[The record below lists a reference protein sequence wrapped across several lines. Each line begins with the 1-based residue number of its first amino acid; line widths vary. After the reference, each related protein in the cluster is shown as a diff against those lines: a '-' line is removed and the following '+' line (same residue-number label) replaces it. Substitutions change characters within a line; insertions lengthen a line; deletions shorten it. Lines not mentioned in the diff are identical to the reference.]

1 MNRQSVRFTP
11 FSLNVGGRLIEYSRP
26 AVMGIVN
33 VTPDSFYAG
42 SRTAD
47 AGAVGRRVAA
57 MLDEGVDIIDVG
69 AYSSRPGGAADVSPE
84 EESERLARGLEAL
97 RRVAPDAVVS
107 VDTFRASV
115 ARKAVSDFGPLII
128 NDISGGALDDDMF
141 ETVAELGVPYIMM
154 HMRGTPADRQE
165 HCDYDNL
172 VADILAE
179 LGERL
184 GRLTLMGVNDIIVD
198 PGFGFSKTLEQNY
211 ELLESLPLFALF
223 HRPLLVG
230 LSRKSMATRLLGI
243 DTAEALNATTV
254 LNTLALDRGASVL
267 RVHDVAAARQAVDLY
282 MATTDSCKLNH

>member
-1 MNRQSVRFTP
+1 MTDTAPKFTP
-11 FSLNVGGRLIEYSRP
+11 FSLNIGGRLVDYTRP

-42 SRTAD
+42 SRTTD
-47 AGAVGRRVAA
+47 AEAVERRVAA
-57 MLDEGVDIIDVG
+57 MLGEGVDIIDVG
-69 AYSSRPGGAADVSPE
+69 AYSSRPGAADVSPD
-84 EESERLARGLEAL
+84 EESERLARGLEVV
-97 RRVAPDAVVS
+97 RRVAPEAVVS

-154 HMRGTPADRQE
+154 HMRGTPADMQQ
-165 HCDYDNL
+165 HCDYDSL
-172 VADILAE
+172 ASDILAE

-184 GRLTLMGVNDIIVD
+184 GRLTLMGVSDIIVD
-198 PGFGFSKTLEQNY
+198 PGFGFSKTLAQNY
-211 ELLESLPLFALF
+211 ELLASLPLFALF

-243 DTAEALNATTV
+243 DTADALNATTV
-254 LNTLALDRGASVL
+254 LNTLALDRGASIL
-267 RVHDVAAARQAVDLY
+267 RVHDVAAARQAVDIFT
-282 MATTDSCKLNH
+282 ATTDFGSINK

>member
-1 MNRQSVRFTP
+1 MTDTAPKFTP
-11 FSLNVGGRLIEYSRP
+11 FSLNIGGRLVDYTRP

-42 SRTAD
+42 SRTTD
-47 AGAVGRRVAA
+47 AEAVERRVAA
-57 MLDEGVDIIDVG
+57 MLGEGVDIIDVG
-69 AYSSRPGGAADVSPE
+69 AYSSRPGAADVSPD
-84 EESERLARGLEAL
+84 EESERLARGLEVV
-97 RRVAPDAVVS
+97 RRGAPEAVVS

-154 HMRGTPADRQE
+154 HMRGTPADMQQ
-165 HCDYDNL
+165 HCDYDSL
-172 VADILAE
+172 ASDILAE

-184 GRLTLMGVNDIIVD
+184 GRLTLMGVSDIIVD
-198 PGFGFSKTLEQNY
+198 PGFGFSKTLAQNY
-211 ELLESLPLFALF
+211 ELLASLPLFALF

-243 DTAEALNATTV
+243 DTADALNATTV
-254 LNTLALDRGASVL
+254 LNTLALDRGASIL
-267 RVHDVAAARQAVDLY
+267 RVHDVAAARQAVDIFT
-282 MATTDSCKLNH
+282 ATTDFGSIDK

>member
-1 MNRQSVRFTP
+1 MTDTAPKFTP
-11 FSLNVGGRLIEYSRP
+11 FSLNIGGRLVGYTRP

-42 SRTAD
+42 SRTTD
-47 AGAVGRRVAA
+47 AEAVERRVAA
-57 MLDEGVDIIDVG
+57 MLGEGVDIIDVG
-69 AYSSRPGGAADVSPE
+69 AYSSRPGAADVSPE
-84 EESERLARGLEAL
+84 EEYERLARGLEAV
-97 RRVAPDAVVS
+97 RRVAPDAIVS

-115 ARKAVSDFGPLII
+115 ARKAVSAFGQLII

-154 HMRGTPADRQE
+154 HMRGTPADMQQ
-165 HCDYDNL
+165 HCDYDSL
-172 VADILAE
+172 ASDILAE

-198 PGFGFSKTLEQNY
+198 PGFGFSKTLAQNY
-211 ELLESLPLFALF
+211 ELLASLPLFVLF

-243 DTAEALNATTV
+243 DSADALNATTV
-254 LNTLALDRGASVL
+254 LNTLALDRGASIL
-267 RVHDVAAARQAVDLY
+267 RVHDVAAARQAVDIFT
-282 MATTDSCKLNH
+282 ATTDFGSINK

>member
-1 MNRQSVRFTP
+1 MTDTAPKFTP
-11 FSLNVGGRLIEYSRP
+11 FSLNIGGRLVDYTRP

-42 SRTAD
+42 SRTTD
-47 AGAVGRRVAA
+47 AEAVGRRVTA
-57 MLDEGVDIIDVG
+57 MLGEGVDIIDVG
-69 AYSSRPGGAADVSPE
+69 AYSSRPGAADVSPE
-84 EESERLARGLEAL
+84 EEYERLARGLEAV

-115 ARKAVSDFGPLII
+115 ARKAVSAFGQLII

-154 HMRGTPADRQE
+154 HMRGTPADMQQ
-165 HCDYDNL
+165 HCDYDSL
-172 VADILAE
+172 ASDILAE

-184 GRLTLMGVNDIIVD
+184 GRLTLMGVSDIIVD
-198 PGFGFSKTLEQNY
+198 PGFGFSKTLAQNY
-211 ELLESLPLFALF
+211 ELLASLPLFALF

-243 DTAEALNATTV
+243 DTADALNATTV
-254 LNTLALDRGASVL
+254 LNTLALDRGASIL
-267 RVHDVAAARQAVDLY
+267 RVHDVAAARQAVDIFT
-282 MATTDSCKLNH
+282 ATTDFGSINK

>member
-1 MNRQSVRFTP
+1 MTDTAPKFTP
-11 FSLNVGGRLIEYSRP
+11 FSLNIGGRLVDYTRP

-42 SRTAD
+42 SRTTD
-47 AGAVGRRVAA
+47 AEAVERRVAA
-57 MLDEGVDIIDVG
+57 MLGEGVDIIDVG
-69 AYSSRPGGAADVSPE
+69 AYSSRPGAADVSPE
-84 EESERLARGLEAL
+84 EEYERLARGLEAV

-115 ARKAVSDFGPLII
+115 ARKAVSAFGQLII

-154 HMRGTPADRQE
+154 HMRGTPADMQQ
-165 HCDYDNL
+165 HCDYDSI
-172 VADILAE
+172 ASDILAE

-184 GRLTLMGVNDIIVD
+184 GRLTLMGVSDIIVD
-198 PGFGFSKTLEQNY
+198 PGFGFSKTLAQNY
-211 ELLESLPLFALF
+211 ELLASLPLFALF

-243 DTAEALNATTV
+243 DTADALNATTV
-254 LNTLALDRGASVL
+254 LNTLALDRGASIL
-267 RVHDVAAARQAVDLY
+267 RVHDVAAARQAVDIFT
-282 MATTDSCKLNH
+282 ATTDFGSINK

>member
-1 MNRQSVRFTP
+1 MTDTAPKFTP
-11 FSLNVGGRLIEYSRP
+11 FSLNIGGRLVDYTRP

-42 SRTAD
+42 SRTTD
-47 AGAVGRRVAA
+47 AEAVERRVAA
-57 MLDEGVDIIDVG
+57 MLGEGVDIIDVG
-69 AYSSRPGGAADVSPE
+69 AYSSRPGAADVSPD
-84 EESERLARGLEAL
+84 EESERLARGLEVV
-97 RRVAPDAVVS
+97 RRVAPEAVVS

-154 HMRGTPADRQE
+154 HMRGTPADMQQ
-165 HCDYDNL
+165 HCDYDSL
-172 VADILAE
+172 ASDILAE

-184 GRLTLMGVNDIIVD
+184 GRLTLMGVSDIIVD
-198 PGFGFSKTLEQNY
+198 PGFGFSKTLAQNY
-211 ELLESLPLFALF
+211 ELLASLPLFALF

-243 DTAEALNATTV
+243 DTADALNATTV
-254 LNTLALDRGASVL
+254 LNTLALDRGASIL
-267 RVHDVAAARQAVDLY
+267 RVHDVAAARQAVDIFT
-282 MATTDSCKLNH
+282 ATTDFGSIDK

>member
-11 FSLNVGGRLIEYSRP
+11 FSLNVGGRLVDYSRP

-47 AGAVGRRVAA
+47 AEAVGRRVAA

-69 AYSSRPGGAADVSPE
+69 AYSSRPGAADVSPE

-128 NDISGGALDDDMF
+128 NDISGGALDEAMF

-154 HMRGTPADRQE
+154 HMRGTPADMQE

-172 VADILAE
+172 AADILAE

-198 PGFGFSKTLEQNY
+198 PGFGFSKTLAQNY

-223 HRPLLVG
+223 HRPILVG

-243 DTAEALNATTV
+243 ETAEALNATTV
-254 LNTLALDRGASVL
+254 LNTLALDRGASIL

-282 MATTDSCKLNH
+282 MATTDTCKLNH

>member
-1 MNRQSVRFTP
+1 MTDTAPKFTP
-11 FSLNVGGRLIEYSRP
+11 FSLNIGGRLVDYTRP

-42 SRTAD
+42 SRTTD
-47 AGAVGRRVAA
+47 AEAVERRVAA
-57 MLDEGVDIIDVG
+57 MLGEGVDIIDVG
-69 AYSSRPGGAADVSPE
+69 AYSSRPGAADVSPE
-84 EESERLARGLEAL
+84 EESERLARGLEAV

-154 HMRGTPADRQE
+154 HMRGTPADMQQ
-165 HCDYDNL
+165 HCNYDSL
-172 VADILAE
+172 ASDILAE

-198 PGFGFSKTLEQNY
+198 PGFGFSKTLAQNY
-211 ELLESLPLFALF
+211 ELLAALPLFALF

-243 DTAEALNATTV
+243 DTADALNATTV
-254 LNTLALDRGASVL
+254 LNTLALDRGASIL
-267 RVHDVAAARQAVDLY
+267 RVHDVADARQAVDIFT
-282 MATTDSCKLNH
+282 ATTDFGSIDK

>member
-1 MNRQSVRFTP
+1 MTDTAPKFTP
-11 FSLNVGGRLIEYSRP
+11 FSLNIGGRLVDYTRP

-42 SRTAD
+42 SRTTD
-47 AGAVGRRVAA
+47 AEAVERRVAA
-57 MLDEGVDIIDVG
+57 MLGEGVDIIDVG
-69 AYSSRPGGAADVSPE
+69 AYSSRPGAANVSPD
-84 EESERLARGLEAL
+84 EESERLARGLEVV
-97 RRVAPDAVVS
+97 RRVAPEAVVS

-154 HMRGTPADRQE
+154 HMRGTPADMQQ
-165 HCDYDNL
+165 HCDYDSL
-172 VADILAE
+172 ASDILAE

-184 GRLTLMGVNDIIVD
+184 GRLTLMGVSDIIVD
-198 PGFGFSKTLEQNY
+198 PGFGFSKTLAQNY
-211 ELLESLPLFALF
+211 ELLASLPLFALF

-243 DTAEALNATTV
+243 DTADALNATTV
-254 LNTLALDRGASVL
+254 LNTLALDRGASIL
-267 RVHDVAAARQAVDLY
+267 RVHDVAAARQAVDIFT
-282 MATTDSCKLNH
+282 ATTDFGSIDK

>member
-1 MNRQSVRFTP
+1 MTDTAPKFTP
-11 FSLNVGGRLIEYSRP
+11 FSLNIGGRLVDYTRP

-42 SRTAD
+42 SRTTD
-47 AGAVGRRVAA
+47 AEAVERRVAA
-57 MLDEGVDIIDVG
+57 MLGEGVDIIDVG
-69 AYSSRPGGAADVSPE
+69 AYSSRPGAADVSPD
-84 EESERLARGLEAL
+84 EESERLARGLEAV
-97 RRVAPDAVVS
+97 RRVAPEAVVS

-154 HMRGTPADRQE
+154 HMRGTPADMQQ
-165 HCDYDNL
+165 HCDYDSL
-172 VADILAE
+172 ASDILAE

-184 GRLTLMGVNDIIVD
+184 GRLTLMGVSDIIVD
-198 PGFGFSKTLEQNY
+198 PGFGFSKTLAQNY
-211 ELLESLPLFALF
+211 ELLASLPLFALF

-243 DTAEALNATTV
+243 DTADALNATTV
-254 LNTLALDRGASVL
+254 LNTLALDRGASIL
-267 RVHDVAAARQAVDLY
+267 RVHDVAAARQAVDIFT
-282 MATTDSCKLNH
+282 ATTDFGSIDK

>member
-1 MNRQSVRFTP
+1 MTDTAPKFTP
-11 FSLNVGGRLIEYSRP
+11 FSLNIGGRLVDYTRP

-42 SRTAD
+42 SRTTD
-47 AGAVGRRVAA
+47 AEAVERRVAA
-57 MLDEGVDIIDVG
+57 MLGEGVDLIDVG
-69 AYSSRPGGAADVSPE
+69 AYSSRPGAADVSPE
-84 EESERLARGLEAL
+84 EEYERLARGLEAV

-115 ARKAVSDFGPLII
+115 ARKAVSSFGPLII

-154 HMRGTPADRQE
+154 HMRGTPADMQQ
-165 HCDYDNL
+165 HCDYDSL
-172 VADILAE
+172 ASDILAE

-184 GRLTLMGVNDIIVD
+184 GRLTLMGVSDIIVD
-198 PGFGFSKTLEQNY
+198 PGFGFSKTLAQNY
-211 ELLESLPLFALF
+211 ELLASLPLFALF

-243 DTAEALNATTV
+243 DSADALNATTV
-254 LNTLALDRGASVL
+254 LNTLALDRGASIL
-267 RVHDVAAARQAVDLY
+267 RVHDVAAARQAVDIFT
-282 MATTDSCKLNH
+282 ATTDFGSIDK

>member
-1 MNRQSVRFTP
+1 MTDTAPKFTP
-11 FSLNVGGRLIEYSRP
+11 FSLNIGGRLVDYTRP

-42 SRTAD
+42 SRTTD
-47 AGAVGRRVAA
+47 AEAVGRRVTA
-57 MLDEGVDIIDVG
+57 MLGEGVDIIDVG
-69 AYSSRPGGAADVSPE
+69 AYSSRPGAADVSPD
-84 EESERLARGLEAL
+84 EESERLARGLEAV
-97 RRVAPDAVVS
+97 RRVAPEAVVS

-154 HMRGTPADRQE
+154 HMRGTPADMQQ
-165 HCDYDNL
+165 HCDYDSL
-172 VADILAE
+172 ASDILAE

-184 GRLTLMGVNDIIVD
+184 GRLTLMGVSDIIVD
-198 PGFGFSKTLEQNY
+198 PGFGFSKTLAQNY
-211 ELLESLPLFALF
+211 ELLASLPLFALF

-243 DTAEALNATTV
+243 DTADALNATTV
-254 LNTLALDRGASVL
+254 LNTLALDRGASIL
-267 RVHDVAAARQAVDLY
+267 RVHDVAAARQAVDIFT
-282 MATTDSCKLNH
+282 ATTDFGSINK

>member
-1 MNRQSVRFTP
+1 MTDTAPKFTP
-11 FSLNVGGRLIEYSRP
+11 FSLNIGGRLVGYTRP

-42 SRTAD
+42 SRTTD
-47 AGAVGRRVAA
+47 AEAVERRVAA
-57 MLDEGVDIIDVG
+57 MLGEGVDIIDVG
-69 AYSSRPGGAADVSPE
+69 AYSSRPGAADVSPD
-84 EESERLARGLEAL
+84 EESERLARGLEAV

-154 HMRGTPADRQE
+154 HMRGTPADMQQ
-165 HCDYDNL
+165 HCDYDSL
-172 VADILAE
+172 ASDILAE

-184 GRLTLMGVNDIIVD
+184 GRLTLMGVSDIIVD
-198 PGFGFSKTLEQNY
+198 PGFGFSKTLAQNY
-211 ELLESLPLFALF
+211 ELLASLPLFALF

-243 DTAEALNATTV
+243 DTTDALNATTV
-254 LNTLALDRGASVL
+254 LNTLALDRGASIL
-267 RVHDVAAARQAVDLY
+267 RVHDVAAARQAVDIFT
-282 MATTDSCKLNH
+282 ATTDFGSINK

>member
-1 MNRQSVRFTP
+1 MTDTAPKFTP
-11 FSLNVGGRLIEYSRP
+11 FSLNIGGRLVDYTRP

-42 SRTAD
+42 SRTTD
-47 AGAVGRRVAA
+47 AEAVERRVAA
-57 MLDEGVDIIDVG
+57 MLGEGVDIIDVG
-69 AYSSRPGGAADVSPE
+69 AYSSRPGAADVSPD
-84 EESERLARGLEAL
+84 EESERLARGLEAV
-97 RRVAPDAVVS
+97 RRVAPEAVVS

-154 HMRGTPADRQE
+154 HMRGTPADMQQ
-165 HCDYDNL
+165 HCDYDSL
-172 VADILAE
+172 ASDILAE

-184 GRLTLMGVNDIIVD
+184 GRLTLMGVSDIIVD
-198 PGFGFSKTLEQNY
+198 PGFGFSKTLAQNY
-211 ELLESLPLFALF
+211 ELLASLPLFALF

-243 DTAEALNATTV
+243 DTADALNATTV
-254 LNTLALDRGASVL
+254 LNTLALDRGASIM
-267 RVHDVAAARQAVDLY
+267 RVHDVAAARQAVDIFT
-282 MATTDSCKLNH
+282 ATTDFGSIDK

>member
-1 MNRQSVRFTP
+1 MTDTAPKFTP
-11 FSLNVGGRLIEYSRP
+11 FSLNIGGRLVDYTRP

-42 SRTAD
+42 SRTTD
-47 AGAVGRRVAA
+47 AEAVERRVAT
-57 MLDEGVDIIDVG
+57 MLGEGVDIIDVG
-69 AYSSRPGGAADVSPE
+69 AYSSRPGAADVSPD
-84 EESERLARGLEAL
+84 EESERLARGLEAV
-97 RRVAPDAVVS
+97 RRVAPEAVVS

-154 HMRGTPADRQE
+154 HMRGTPADMQQ
-165 HCDYDNL
+165 HCDYDSL
-172 VADILAE
+172 ASDILAE

-184 GRLTLMGVNDIIVD
+184 GRLTLMGVSDIIVD
-198 PGFGFSKTLEQNY
+198 PGFGFSKTLAQNY
-211 ELLESLPLFALF
+211 ELLASLPLFALF

-243 DTAEALNATTV
+243 DTADALNATTV
-254 LNTLALDRGASVL
+254 LNTLALDRGASIL
-267 RVHDVAAARQAVDLY
+267 RVHDVAAARQAVDIFT
-282 MATTDSCKLNH
+282 ATTDFGSIDK

>member
-1 MNRQSVRFTP
+1 MTDTAPKFTP
-11 FSLNVGGRLIEYSRP
+11 FSLNIGGRLVDYTRP

-42 SRTAD
+42 SRTTD
-47 AGAVGRRVAA
+47 AEAVGRRVTA
-57 MLDEGVDIIDVG
+57 MLGEGVDIIDVG
-69 AYSSRPGGAADVSPE
+69 AYSSRPGAADVSPE
-84 EESERLARGLEAL
+84 EEYERLARGLEVV
-97 RRVAPDAVVS
+97 RRGAPEAVVS

-154 HMRGTPADRQE
+154 HMRGTPADMQQ
-165 HCDYDNL
+165 HCDYDSL
-172 VADILAE
+172 ASDILAE

-184 GRLTLMGVNDIIVD
+184 GRLTLMGVSDIIVD
-198 PGFGFSKTLEQNY
+198 PGFGFSKTLAQNY
-211 ELLESLPLFALF
+211 ELLASLPLFALF

-243 DTAEALNATTV
+243 DTADALNATTV
-254 LNTLALDRGASVL
+254 LNTLALDRGASIL
-267 RVHDVAAARQAVDLY
+267 RVHDVAAARQAVDIFT
-282 MATTDSCKLNH
+282 ATTDFGSINK

>member
-1 MNRQSVRFTP
+1 MTDTATKFTP
-11 FSLNVGGRLIEYSRP
+11 FSLNIGGRLVDYTRP

-42 SRTAD
+42 SRTTD
-47 AGAVGRRVAA
+47 AEAVERRVAA
-57 MLDEGVDIIDVG
+57 MLGEGVDIIDVG
-69 AYSSRPGGAADVSPE
+69 AYSSRPGAADVSPD
-84 EESERLARGLEAL
+84 EESERLARGLEAV
-97 RRVAPDAVVS
+97 RRVAPEAVVS

-154 HMRGTPADRQE
+154 HMRGTPADMQQ
-165 HCDYDNL
+165 HCDYDSL
-172 VADILAE
+172 ASDILAE

-184 GRLTLMGVNDIIVD
+184 GRLTLMGVSDIIVD
-198 PGFGFSKTLEQNY
+198 PGFGFSKTLAQNY
-211 ELLESLPLFALF
+211 ELLASLPLFALF

-243 DTAEALNATTV
+243 DTADALNATTV
-254 LNTLALDRGASVL
+254 LNTLALDRGASIL
-267 RVHDVAAARQAVDLY
+267 RVHDVAAARQAVDIFT
-282 MATTDSCKLNH
+282 ATTDFGSINK

>member
-1 MNRQSVRFTP
+1 MTDTAPKFTP
-11 FSLNVGGRLIEYSRP
+11 FGLNIGGRLVDYTRP

-42 SRTAD
+42 SRTTD
-47 AGAVGRRVAA
+47 AEAVERRVAA
-57 MLDEGVDIIDVG
+57 MLGEGVDIIDVG
-69 AYSSRPGGAADVSPE
+69 AYSSRPGAADVSPE
-84 EESERLARGLEAL
+84 EEYERLARGLEAV

-154 HMRGTPADRQE
+154 HMRGTPADMQQ
-165 HCDYDNL
+165 HCDYDSL
-172 VADILAE
+172 ASDILAE

-184 GRLTLMGVNDIIVD
+184 GRLTLMGVSDIIVD
-198 PGFGFSKTLEQNY
+198 PGFGFSKTLAQNY
-211 ELLESLPLFALF
+211 ELLTSLPLFALF

-243 DTAEALNATTV
+243 DTADALNATTV
-254 LNTLALDRGASVL
+254 LNTLALDRGASIL
-267 RVHDVAAARQAVDLY
+267 RVHDVAAARQAVDIFT
-282 MATTDSCKLNH
+282 ATTDFGSINK

>member
-1 MNRQSVRFTP
+1 MTDTAPKFTP
-11 FSLNVGGRLIEYSRP
+11 FSLNIGGRLVDYTRP

-42 SRTAD
+42 SRTTD
-47 AGAVGRRVAA
+47 AEAVERRVAA
-57 MLDEGVDIIDVG
+57 MLGEGVDLIDVG
-69 AYSSRPGGAADVSPE
+69 AYSSRPGAADVSPE
-84 EESERLARGLEAL
+84 EEYERLARGLEAV

-115 ARKAVSDFGPLII
+115 ARKAVSSFGPLII

-154 HMRGTPADRQE
+154 HMRGTPADMQQ
-165 HCDYDNL
+165 HCDYDSL
-172 VADILAE
+172 ASDILAE

-184 GRLTLMGVNDIIVD
+184 GRLTLMGVSDIIVD
-198 PGFGFSKTLEQNY
+198 PGFGFSKTLAQNY
-211 ELLESLPLFALF
+211 ELLASLPLFALF

-243 DTAEALNATTV
+243 DTADALNATTV
-254 LNTLALDRGASVL
+254 LNTLALDRGASIL
-267 RVHDVAAARQAVDLY
+267 RVHDVAAARQAVDIFT
-282 MATTDSCKLNH
+282 ATTDFGSIDK

>member
-1 MNRQSVRFTP
+1 MTDTAPKFTP
-11 FSLNVGGRLIEYSRP
+11 FSLNIGGRLVDYTRP

-42 SRTAD
+42 SRTTD
-47 AGAVGRRVAA
+47 AEAVERRVAA
-57 MLDEGVDIIDVG
+57 MLGEGVDIIDVG
-69 AYSSRPGGAADVSPE
+69 AYSSRPGAADVSPD
-84 EESERLARGLEAL
+84 EESERLARGLEAV

-154 HMRGTPADRQE
+154 HMRGTPADMQQ
-165 HCDYDNL
+165 HCDYDSL
-172 VADILAE
+172 ASDILAE

-184 GRLTLMGVNDIIVD
+184 GRLTLMGVSDIIVD
-198 PGFGFSKTLEQNY
+198 PGFGFSKTLAQNY
-211 ELLESLPLFALF
+211 ELLASLPLFALF

-243 DTAEALNATTV
+243 DTADALNATTV
-254 LNTLALDRGASVL
+254 LNTLALDRGASIL
-267 RVHDVAAARQAVDLY
+267 RVHDVAAARQAVDIFT
-282 MATTDSCKLNH
+282 ATTDFGSINK

>member
-1 MNRQSVRFTP
+1 MTDTAPKFTP
-11 FSLNVGGRLIEYSRP
+11 FSLNIGGRLVDYTRP

-42 SRTAD
+42 SRTTD
-47 AGAVGRRVAA
+47 AEAVGRRVTA
-57 MLDEGVDIIDVG
+57 MLGEGVDIIDVG
-69 AYSSRPGGAADVSPE
+69 AYSSRPGAADVSPE
-84 EESERLARGLEAL
+84 EEYERLARGLEVV
-97 RRVAPDAVVS
+97 RRGAPEAVVS

-154 HMRGTPADRQE
+154 HMRGTPADMQQ
-165 HCDYDNL
+165 HCDYDSL
-172 VADILAE
+172 ASDILAE

-184 GRLTLMGVNDIIVD
+184 GRLTLMGVSDIIVD
-198 PGFGFSKTLEQNY
+198 PGFGFSKTLAQNY
-211 ELLESLPLFALF
+211 ELLASLPLFALF

-243 DTAEALNATTV
+243 DSADALNATTV
-254 LNTLALDRGASVL
+254 LNTLALDRGASIL
-267 RVHDVAAARQAVDLY
+267 RVHDVAAARQAVDIFT
-282 MATTDSCKLNH
+282 ATTDFGSIDK

>member
-1 MNRQSVRFTP
+1 MTDTAPKFTP
-11 FSLNVGGRLIEYSRP
+11 FSLNIGGRLVEYTRP

-42 SRTAD
+42 SRTTD
-47 AGAVGRRVAA
+47 AEAVERRVAA
-57 MLDEGVDIIDVG
+57 MLGEGVDIIDVG
-69 AYSSRPGGAADVSPE
+69 AYSSRPGAADVSPD
-84 EESERLARGLEAL
+84 EESERLARGLEVV
-97 RRVAPDAVVS
+97 RRGAPEAVVS

-154 HMRGTPADRQE
+154 HMRGTPADMQQ
-165 HCDYDNL
+165 HCDYDSL
-172 VADILAE
+172 ASDILAE

-184 GRLTLMGVNDIIVD
+184 GRLTLMGVSDIIVD
-198 PGFGFSKTLEQNY
+198 PGFGFSKTLAQNY
-211 ELLESLPLFALF
+211 ELLASLPLFALF

-243 DTAEALNATTV
+243 DTADALNATTV
-254 LNTLALDRGASVL
+254 LNTLALDRGASIL
-267 RVHDVAAARQAVDLY
+267 RVHDVAAARQAVDIFT
-282 MATTDSCKLNH
+282 ATTDFGSIDK